1 MGSVENGPDTPT
13 PGTKSAT
20 PASPSSGGFKVKIEK
35 CSVCGKSVYAMDKMV
50 ADGIIFHKN
59 CMKCEHCKKTLGL
72 GNFAA
77 LNGKYYCKPHFKQL
91 FQSKGNYSDGF
102 GEEAPTAKWDS
113 KAVAYASGTPGAD
126 FTKPASKQS
135 PKPAAEKKPTPTVTE
150 PVVEE
155 PAAEEPA
162 AEEPAA
168 EEPVAEEPVAEE
180 PAAEEPAEEPE
191 EEKPA
196 SLTNR
201 MAAFSVENGPDT
213 PTPGTKSATPASPS
227 SGGFKVK
234 IEKCSVCGKSVYAMD
249 KMVADG
255 IIFHKNCM
263 KCEHCK
269 KTLGLGNFAALNGK
283 Y

>member
-1 MGSVENGPDTPT
+1 MG
-13 PGTKSAT
+13 
-20 PASPSSGGFKVKIEK
+20 
-35 CSVCGKSVYAMDKMV
+35 
-50 ADGIIFHKN
+50 
-59 CMKCEHCKKTLGL
+59 
-72 GNFAA
+72 
-77 LNGKYYCKPHFKQL
+77 
-91 FQSKGNYSDGF
+91 
-102 GEEAPTAKWDS
+102 
-113 KAVAYASGTPGAD
+113 

-162 AEEPAA
+162 VEEPVAEEPAA
-168 EEPVAEEPVAEE
+168 EEPAAEEPAAEEPMGEEPVAEE

-283 Y
+283 YYCKPHFKQLFQAKGNYSDGFGEEAPTAKWQPQVAGYATGQKKFF

>member
-1 MGSVENGPDTPT
+1 MG
-13 PGTKSAT
+13 
-20 PASPSSGGFKVKIEK
+20 
-35 CSVCGKSVYAMDKMV
+35 
-50 ADGIIFHKN
+50 
-59 CMKCEHCKKTLGL
+59 
-72 GNFAA
+72 
-77 LNGKYYCKPHFKQL
+77 
-91 FQSKGNYSDGF
+91 
-102 GEEAPTAKWDS
+102 
-113 KAVAYASGTPGAD
+113 

-162 AEEPAA
+162 V
-168 EEPVAEEPVAEE
+168 EEPVAEEPAAEE

-283 Y
+283 YYCKPHFKQLFQAKGNYSDGFGEEKPTAKWGSGGYTGATPGANFTKPSSSTSSKLASPKPAASPSLTGSGGVTVKKDKCVVCEKTVYAME